1 MLHIKETIVVEGRYD
16 KEKLKTVTDAPI
28 ICTGGFDLYKNKN
41 TVKAICRMAEKTG
54 VIILTDSDRA
64 GFRIR
69 SYIKQCT
76 GGRGSVK
83 HAYIPTVPGKERRK
97 DKAGKE
103 GILGVEGIDEETLA
117 EILSRVAEVTDSAF
131 GIGNAEGFIG
141 ADCADKANTD
151 KCAQCADNPSAA
163 DCGDVGCSNCGGA
176 DCADKANTD
185 KCAQC
190 ADNPGA
196 ADCRGAD
203 CADKTNTDKCAQCA
217 DNPNAADCCGAS
229 HTDTADNHNFTSR
242 TNHTDNLNRASRAGN
257 SNSAARVGGG
267 NRGTV
272 TSAMFYEDGF
282 TGKDGSAELRARLAK
297 QLGLPLRITPKA
309 MLDIINKAYGVDE
322 YKKAVEQIKEKK

>member
-16 KEKLKTVTDAPI
+16 KEKLKRVTDAPI

-83 HAYIPTVPGKERRK
+83 HAYIPTVLGKERRK

-131 GIGNAEGFIG
+131 GTGNAEG
-141 ADCADKANTD
+141 
-151 KCAQCADNPSAA
+151 
-163 DCGDVGCSNCGGA
+163 CGGA

-190 ADNPGA
+190 ADNSNT
-196 ADCRGAD
+196 ADCCGAE

-229 HTDTADNHNFTSR
+229 HTDTADNHNFASR
-242 TNHTDNLNRASRAGN
+242 TNHTDNLNRASSAGN
-257 SNSAARVGGG
+257 SNPAARAGGAS
-267 NRGTV
+267 RGTV

-322 YKKAVEQIKEKK
+322 YKKAAEKVRRSPV

>member
-16 KEKLKTVTDAPI
+16 KEKLKMVTDAPI

-83 HAYIPTVPGKERRK
+83 HAYIPTVLGKERRK

-131 GIGNAEGFIG
+131 GTGNAEGFI
-141 ADCADKANTD
+141 
-151 KCAQCADNPSAA
+151 
-163 DCGDVGCSNCGGA
+163 GA

-196 ADCRGAD
+196 ADCRGA
-203 CADKTNTDKCAQCA
+203 
-217 DNPNAADCCGAS
+217 S
-229 HTDTADNHNFTSR
+229 HTDTADNHNFASR
-242 TNHTDNLNRASRAGN
+242 TNHTDNLNRASRTGN
-257 SNSAARVGGG
+257 SNSAASAGGAF
-267 NRGTV
+267 RGTV

-322 YKKAVEQIKEKK
+322 YKKAAEKVRRGMV

>member
-16 KEKLKTVTDAPI
+16 KEKLKRVTDAPI

-41 TVKAICRMAEKTG
+41 TVKAICSMAEKTG

-83 HAYIPTVPGKERRK
+83 HAYIPTVLGKERRK

-131 GIGNAEGFIG
+131 GTGNAEGFIG

-151 KCAQCADNPSAA
+151 KCAQCADNP
-163 DCGDVGCSNCGGA
+163 
-176 DCADKANTD
+176 NT
-185 KCAQC
+185 
-190 ADNPGA
+190 

-203 CADKTNTDKCAQCA
+203 CADKANADKCAQCA
-217 DNPNAADCCGAS
+217 DNPSAADCRGAS
-229 HTDTADNHNFTSR
+229 STS
-242 TNHTDNLNRASRAGN
+242 SAGN
-257 SNSAARVGGG
+257 SNSAASAGGAS
-267 NRGTV
+267 RGTV

-282 TGKDGSAELRARLAK
+282 TGKDGSAEQRARLAK

-322 YKKAVEQIKEKK
+322 YKKAAEKVRRGMV

>member
-16 KEKLKTVTDAPI
+16 KEKLKRVTDAPI
-28 ICTGGFDLYKNKN
+28 ICTGGFDLYRNKN

-131 GIGNAEGFIG
+131 GTGNAEGFIG

-151 KCAQCADNPSAA
+151 KCAQCADNP
-163 DCGDVGCSNCGGA
+163 N
-176 DCADKANTD
+176 
-185 KCAQC
+185 
-190 ADNPGA
+190 A
-196 ADCRGAD
+196 ADCRGA
-203 CADKTNTDKCAQCA
+203 
-217 DNPNAADCCGAS
+217 GS
-229 HTDTADNHNFTSR
+229 
-242 TNHTDNLNRASRAGN
+242 AGN
-257 SNSAARVGGG
+257 SNSAARAGGAS
-267 NRGTV
+267 RGTV

-282 TGKDGSAELRARLAK
+282 TGKDGSAELRVRLAK

>member
-16 KEKLKTVTDAPI
+16 KEKLKRVTDAPI

-103 GILGVEGIDEETLA
+103 GILGVEGIDEKTLA
-117 EILSRVAEVTDSAF
+117 EILSRVAEVEDSAF
-131 GIGNAEGFIG
+131 GTGNAEG
-141 ADCADKANTD
+141 
-151 KCAQCADNPSAA
+151 
-163 DCGDVGCSNCGGA
+163 CGGA

-196 ADCRGAD
+196 ADC
-203 CADKTNTDKCAQCA
+203 
-217 DNPNAADCCGAS
+217 CGAS
-229 HTDTADNHNFTSR
+229 HTDTADNHNFASR
-242 TNHTDNLNRASRAGN
+242 TNHTDNLNRASSTDN

-309 MLDIINKAYGVDE
+309 MLDIINKAYGIDE
-322 YKKAVEQIKEKK
+322 YKKAAEKVRHGMV

>member
-16 KEKLKTVTDAPI
+16 KEKLKRVTDAPI

-83 HAYIPTVPGKERRK
+83 HAYIPTVLGKERRK
-97 DKAGKE
+97 EKAGKE

-117 EILSRVAEVTDSAF
+117 EILSRVAEVEDSAF
-131 GIGNAEGFIG
+131 GTGNAEGCGG
-141 ADCADKANTD
+141 AECADKANTD
-151 KCAQCADNPSAA
+151 KCAQCADNSNTA
-163 DCGDVGCSNCGGA
+163 DCW
-176 DCADKANTD
+176 
-185 KCAQC
+185 
-190 ADNPGA
+190 
-196 ADCRGAD
+196 
-203 CADKTNTDKCAQCA
+203 
-217 DNPNAADCCGAS
+217 GAS
-229 HTDTADNHNFTSR
+229 R
-242 TNHTDNLNRASRAGN
+242 TGN
-257 SNSAARVGGG
+257 SNPAARVGGG

-309 MLDIINKAYGVDE
+309 MLDIINKAYGIDE
-322 YKKAVEQIKEKK
+322 YKKAAEKVRRGMV

>member
-16 KEKLKTVTDAPI
+16 KEKLKRVTDAPI

-83 HAYIPTVPGKERRK
+83 HAYIPTVLGKERRK

-131 GIGNAEGFIG
+131 GTGNAEG
-141 ADCADKANTD
+141 
-151 KCAQCADNPSAA
+151 
-163 DCGDVGCSNCGGA
+163 CGGA

-196 ADCRGAD
+196 ADCRGAE
-203 CADKTNTDKCAQCA
+203 CADKANADKCAQCA
-217 DNPNAADCCGAS
+217 DNPNAADSRG
-229 HTDTADNHNFTSR
+229 TSR
-242 TNHTDNLNRASRAGN
+242 TGN
-257 SNSAARVGGG
+257 SNSAARAGDAS
-267 NRGTV
+267 RGTV

-309 MLDIINKAYGVDE
+309 MLDIINKAYGIDE
-322 YKKAVEQIKEKK
+322 YKKAAEKVRRSPV

>member
-16 KEKLKTVTDAPI
+16 KEKLKRVTDAPI

-83 HAYIPTVPGKERRK
+83 HAYIPTVLGKERRK

-131 GIGNAEGFIG
+131 GTGNAEGCGG

-163 DCGDVGCSNCGGA
+163 DC
-176 DCADKANTD
+176 
-185 KCAQC
+185 
-190 ADNPGA
+190 
-196 ADCRGAD
+196 RGASS
-203 CADKTNTDKCAQCA
+203 
-217 DNPNAADCCGAS
+217 AS
-229 HTDTADNHNFTSR
+229 S
-242 TNHTDNLNRASRAGN
+242 AGN
-257 SNSAARVGGG
+257 SNSAARAGGAS
-267 NRGTV
+267 RGTV

-322 YKKAVEQIKEKK
+322 YKKAAEKVRRSPV

>member
-16 KEKLKTVTDAPI
+16 KEKLKRVTDAPI
-28 ICTGGFDLYKNKN
+28 ICTGGFDLYRNKN

-117 EILSRVAEVTDSAF
+117 EILSRVAEVEDSADRTD
-131 GIGNAEGFIG
+131 NAEGCGG
-141 ADCADKANTD
+141 ADCGDKTNTD
-151 KCAQCADNPSAA
+151 KCAQCADNTNAA

-176 DCADKANTD
+176 DCADKAN
-185 KCAQC
+185 K
-190 ADNPGA
+190 
-196 ADCRGAD
+196 
-203 CADKTNTDKCAQCA
+203 DKCAQCA
-217 DNPNAADCCGAS
+217 DNPNRA
-229 HTDTADNHNFTSR
+229 SR
-242 TNHTDNLNRASRAGN
+242 TNHADNLNRASRTGN
-257 SNSAARVGGG
+257 PNSAARVGGG

-309 MLDIINKAYGVDE
+309 MLDIINKAYGIDE
-322 YKKAVEQIKEKK
+322 YKKAAEKVRRNIV

>member
-16 KEKLKTVTDAPI
+16 KEKLKRVTDAPI
-28 ICTGGFDLYKNKN
+28 ICTGGFDLYRNKN
-41 TVKAICRMAEKTG
+41 TVKAICSMAEKTG

-83 HAYIPTVPGKERRK
+83 HAYIPTVLGKERRK

-131 GIGNAEGFIG
+131 GTGNAEGCGG
-141 ADCADKANTD
+141 ADCADNSNTD
-151 KCAQCADNPSAA
+151 KCAQCADNPGAA
-163 DCGDVGCSNCGGA
+163 DCRGA

-196 ADCRGAD
+196 ADCRGA
-203 CADKTNTDKCAQCA
+203 
-217 DNPNAADCCGAS
+217 S
-229 HTDTADNHNFTSR
+229 STS
-242 TNHTDNLNRASRAGN
+242 SAGN

-322 YKKAVEQIKEKK
+322 YKKAAEKVRRGMV

>member
-16 KEKLKTVTDAPI
+16 KEKLKRVTDAPI
-28 ICTGGFDLYKNKN
+28 ICTGGFDLYRNKN

-117 EILSRVAEVTDSAF
+117 EILSRVAEVEDSTD
-131 GIGNAEGFIG
+131 NAEG
-141 ADCADKANTD
+141 
-151 KCAQCADNPSAA
+151 
-163 DCGDVGCSNCGGA
+163 CGGA

-190 ADNPGA
+190 ADNPNRA
-196 ADCRGAD
+196 SR
-203 CADKTNTDKCAQCA
+203 TN
-217 DNPNAADCCGAS
+217 
-229 HTDTADNHNFTSR
+229 HADNHNPASR
-242 TNHTDNLNRASRAGN
+242 TGN
-257 SNSAARVGGG
+257 PNSAARVGGG

-309 MLDIINKAYGVDE
+309 MLDIINKAYGIDE
-322 YKKAVEQIKEKK
+322 YKKAAEQIKEKK

>member
-16 KEKLKTVTDAPI
+16 KEKLKRVTDAPI

-83 HAYIPTVPGKERRK
+83 HAYIPTVLGKERRK

-131 GIGNAEGFIG
+131 GTGNAEGFIG
-141 ADCADKANTD
+141 AKCADNSNTADCCGAECADKAN
-151 KCAQCADNPSAA
+151 A
-163 DCGDVGCSNCGGA
+163 
-176 DCADKANTD
+176 
-185 KCAQC
+185 
-190 ADNPGA
+190 
-196 ADCRGAD
+196 
-203 CADKTNTDKCAQCA
+203 DKCAQCA

-229 HTDTADNHNFTSR
+229 STS
-242 TNHTDNLNRASRAGN
+242 SAGN
-257 SNSAARVGGG
+257 SNSAARAGGAS
-267 NRGTV
+267 RGTV

-322 YKKAVEQIKEKK
+322 YKKAAEKVRRSPV

>member
-16 KEKLKTVTDAPI
+16 KEKLKRVTDAPI

-83 HAYIPTVPGKERRK
+83 HAYIPTVLGKERRK

-117 EILSRVAEVTDSAF
+117 EILSRVAEVTDSTD
-131 GIGNAEGFIG
+131 NAEG
-141 ADCADKANTD
+141 
-151 KCAQCADNPSAA
+151 
-163 DCGDVGCSNCGGA
+163 CGGA
-176 DCADKANTD
+176 DKA
-185 KCAQC
+185 
-190 ADNPGA
+190 
-196 ADCRGAD
+196 
-203 CADKTNTDKCAQCA
+203 NTDKCAQCA
-217 DNPNAADCCGAS
+217 DNPNAADCRGAGS
-229 HTDTADNHNFTSR
+229 TS
-242 TNHTDNLNRASRAGN
+242 SAGN
-257 SNSAARVGGG
+257 SNFAARAGGG
-267 NRGTV
+267 SLGMV

-322 YKKAVEQIKEKK
+322 YKKAAEQIKEKK

>member
-16 KEKLKTVTDAPI
+16 KEKLKRVTDAPI

-41 TVKAICRMAEKTG
+41 TIKAICRMAEKTG

-83 HAYIPTVPGKERRK
+83 HAYIPTVLGKERRK

-117 EILSRVAEVTDSAF
+117 EILSRVAEVEDSADST
-131 GIGNAEGFIG
+131 GNAEG
-141 ADCADKANTD
+141 
-151 KCAQCADNPSAA
+151 
-163 DCGDVGCSNCGGA
+163 CG
-176 DCADKANTD
+176 
-185 KCAQC
+185 
-190 ADNPGA
+190 
-196 ADCRGAD
+196 GAD

-217 DNPNAADCCGAS
+217 DNSNMAGCGAS
-229 HTDTADNHNFTSR
+229 HTDTADNHNFASR
-242 TNHTDNLNRASRAGN
+242 TNHTDNLNRASRTGN
-257 SNSAARVGGG
+257 SNSAARAGGAS
-267 NRGTV
+267 RGTV

-322 YKKAVEQIKEKK
+322 YKKAAEKVRRGMV